1 MLPTRVRNRRNGFG
15 EMVGGIPAGVSPGR
29 AAAYSTHQRPTIRR
43 APHRRI
49 GERCRAQRRPT
60 LRPVRFLERWESAVP
75 LSTLV
80 SCLLLA
86 QQDGAP
92 GGLMSFLP
100 LIAIMFV
107 LAYFLLIRPQ
117 RREQASR
124 RQMIEAIKK
133 NDRVVTIGGIY
144 GVVTNVRRDADEV
157 TIRVDESTN
166 TKLRLTFSSV
176 ARVVT
181 GDDSDEKSS
190 K

>member
-1 MLPTRVRNRRNGFG
+1 M
-15 EMVGGIPAGVSPGR
+15 
-29 AAAYSTHQRPTIRR
+29 
-43 APHRRI
+43 
-49 GERCRAQRRPT
+49 
-60 LRPVRFLERWESAVP
+60 
-75 LSTLV
+75 

-124 RQMIEAIKK
+124 RKMLEAIKK
-133 NDRVVTIGGIY
+133 SDRVVTIGGIY

-157 TIRVDESTN
+157 TIKIDESTN
-166 TKLRLTFSSV
+166 TKIRLTFSSV
-176 ARVVT
+176 ARIVT
-181 GDDSDEKSS
+181 SDDSDEKSS